1 MAVGLDGILAT
12 GCEWILGKL
21 ILANSL
27 LDSKIDDCLVSFLTD
42 LNFLLR
48 KALLVSSDQFLD
60 RGDIDLEVAKPF
72 LSDANQ
78 IFCLFNALGL
88 RRILAGRDRVL
99 DGLVRLRLKLRP
111 E

>member
-42 LNFLLR
+42 LYLLLR
-48 KALLVSSDQFLD
+48 KTLLVSSD
-60 RGDIDLEVAKPF
+60 
-72 LSDANQ
+72 
-78 IFCLFNALGL
+78 
-88 RRILAGRDRVL
+88 
-99 DGLVRLRLKLRP
+99 
-111 E
+111 